1 MILLASEGTSIPC
14 MIKSY
19 LNNHTIFMIPSHHK
33 RYADTLN
40 YHYPTVSVVSIVT
53 YLTKKLQVYQQVSY
67 IHILQVAVT
76 TCLITAKVLL
86 LPGYLHYSSCLL

>member
-1 MILLASEGTSIPC
+1 
-14 MIKSY
+14 
-19 LNNHTIFMIPSHHK
+19 MIPSHHK